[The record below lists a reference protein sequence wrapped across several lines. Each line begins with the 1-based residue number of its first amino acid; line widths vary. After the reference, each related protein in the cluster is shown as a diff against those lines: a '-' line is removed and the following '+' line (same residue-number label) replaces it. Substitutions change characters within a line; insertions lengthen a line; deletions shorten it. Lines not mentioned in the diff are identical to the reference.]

1 MYHVVGEPAADAR
14 EGLLEEGHLAGRGV
28 YHPRADGYH
37 LTNMSMKTHK
47 RKRYVCLFT
56 RHTHK

>member
-37 LTNMSMKTHK
+37 LNNMSMETHK
-47 RKRYVCLFT
+47 RKR
-56 RHTHK
+56 